1 MIRIRGPEEVRRIDD
16 PDIRRLAE
24 RRFAEVCNG
33 ETYDADIHGEMIVV
47 ETGDTPTSLEGESG
61 CPVASNPF
69 DDVRFPDPDFVPV
82 CEYLEEHSHCFEM
95 MFLFSDDG
103 AGVNFFIPKSSGIDA
118 DLLELCARFSVRAPE
133 LTQS

>member
-1 MIRIRGPEEVRRIDD
+1 MIRIRGPDQVRRIND
-16 PDIRRLAE
+16 PDIRRLVE

-33 ETYDADIHGEMIVV
+33 EPYDPDVHGEMIVV
-47 ETGDTPTSLEGESG
+47 QPGDTLTSLERDSG
-61 CPVASNPF
+61 VAIASNPF
-69 DDVRFPDPDFVPV
+69 DDVRFPDPDYTPV
-82 CEYLEEHSHCFEM
+82 CEYLEEHSQCFEM

-103 AGVNFFIPKSSGIDA
+103 AGINFFVPKSPGIDA